1 MSIYSKFIYIC
12 RKLNTIIMKNKY
24 LSIKSLMLIALMT
37 LFSTQSLFAQ
47 LPNGSV
53 APDFELTDLNGT
65 IHKLY
70 EDYTDLGYTVF
81 IDFSAVWC
89 GPCWSYHTSHAL
101 KDVYENHGP
110 TGYPGVNSSTTND
123 VMVFFIEGDE
133 GSVAELNGGGSS
145 QGDWVAGTPY
155 PIICTDPAS
164 GFGNSGS
171 ISNDWAISGWPT
183 VYQVC
188 PDRTLTVIGQAQGLY
203 SLVTSCLPAP
213 SLNDDARSFMNSSA
227 SSGCSS
233 INPVITLQNYGLN
246 NLTEV
251 KIDVSLNGVF
261 QYSTI
266 FNQVWSNVTNSY
278 QPLNLTTLDMVDV
291 VLDPVTGLVNN
302 DVISIDVDMPNGVV
316 DTDPLNNQ
324 VISFAVDLGFDNAYW
339 DGNLSIDV
347 AGGSDNSW
355 YLKQV
360 STNLIIASGFGGV
373 TGATNSQPLT
383 FNECYTLQS
392 INGANLAY
400 TVTDAM
406 ANVILDGSASS
417 VEDFD
422 NFTTGNQVWTSIE
435 NYELSSFNVFPVPA
449 KDFLI
454 IEGEYDYLRII
465 DVLGKEVL
473 YSSYD
478 KLIDTSKLKNG
489 LYILEITFSNK
500 KFNKKIQISK

>member
-1 MSIYSKFIYIC
+1 
-12 RKLNTIIMKNKY
+12 MKNKY
-24 LSIKSLMLIALMT
+24 LSIKSLMLITLMT

-47 LPNGSV
+47 LPDGSI
-53 APDFELTDLNGT
+53 APNFELTDLDGT
-65 IHKLY
+65 THKLY

-81 IDFSAVWC
+81 LDFSAVWC
-89 GPCWSYHTSHAL
+89 GPCWSYHQSHAL

-110 TGYPGVNSSTTND
+110 LGYPGVSPNTTND
-123 VMVFFIEGDE
+123 VMVFFIEGD
-133 GSVAELNGGGSS
+133 GSSVSQLNGGSGS
-145 QGDWVAGTPY
+145 QGDWVLGTPY
-155 PIICTDPAS
+155 PIICTDGNPNSTAIAS
-164 GFGNSGS
+164 AYS
-171 ISNDWAISGWPT
+171 IGYWPT

-188 PDRTLTVIGQAQGLY
+188 PDRTLTECGQTASPY
-203 SLVTSCLPAP
+203 SLINACLPPP
-213 SLNDDARSFMNSSA
+213 SLNNDARSFMNNSA
-227 SSGCSS
+227 GSGCSS
-233 INPVITLQNYGLN
+233 VTPEISIQNYGLN

-266 FNQVWSNVTNSY
+266 FDEIWSNVTNSF

-291 VLDPVTGLVNN
+291 MLDPVTGLVNG

-324 VISFAVDLGFDNAYW
+324 LISFAVDLGFDNAYW
-339 DGNLSIDV
+339 DGALSIDV
-347 AGGSDNSW
+347 AGDMQNSW

-360 STNLIIASGFGGV
+360 SNNLLIASGFGGV
-373 TGATNSQPLT
+373 TGATNFLPLL

-406 ANVILDGSASS
+406 GNVVLNGSASS

-422 NFTTGNQVWTSIE
+422 NFTTGEELWTNIE

-449 KDFLI
+449 KDLLYV
-454 IEGEYDYLRII
+454 EGEYDYLRVI

-473 YSSYD
+473 YSTYAKS
-478 KLIDTSKLKNG
+478 INISTLKNG
-489 LYILEITFSNK
+489 LYILEITSSNK

>member
-1 MSIYSKFIYIC
+1 
-12 RKLNTIIMKNKY
+12 MKNKY

-47 LPNGSV
+47 LPNGSI
-53 APDFELTDLNGT
+53 APDFELTDLDGT

-81 IDFSAVWC
+81 LDFSAIWC
-89 GPCWSYHTSHAL
+89 GPCWSYHQTHAL

-110 TGYPGVNSSTTND
+110 AGYPGVSPNTTND
-123 VMVFFIEGDE
+123 VMVFFIEGQ
-133 GSVAELNGGGSS
+133 GGTLAQLNGASNS
-145 QGDWVAGTPY
+145 QGDWVDGTTY
-155 PIICTDPAS
+155 PIIPTYSGTNSTSIAS
-164 GFGNSGS
+164 AYS
-171 ISNDWAISGWPT
+171 IGYWPT

-188 PDRTLTVIGQAQGLY
+188 PDRTLTECGA
-203 SLVTSCLPAP
+203 TSSPYALINACLPPP
-213 SLNDDARSFMNSSA
+213 SMNDDARSFMSNSA
-227 SSGCSS
+227 GSGCSS
-233 INPVITLQNYGLN
+233 VNPEISIQNYGLN

-266 FNQVWSNVTNSY
+266 FDEIWSNATNSY
-278 QPLNLTTLDMVDV
+278 QPLNLGTLDMVDV
-291 VLDPVTGLVNN
+291 VLDPVTGLVNG

-324 VISFAVDLGFDNAYW
+324 VISFTVDLGFDNAYW
-339 DGNLSIDV
+339 DGQLSIDV
-347 AGGSDNSW
+347 AGGPDNSW
-355 YLKQV
+355 YLKQI
-360 STNLIIASGFGGV
+360 SNNLLIASGFGGV
-373 TGATNSQPLT
+373 TGVNNTLPLV

-400 TVTDAM
+400 TVTDAIG
-406 ANVILDGSASS
+406 NIVLNGSASS

-422 NFTTGNQVWTSIE
+422 NFTTGNEVWTVAVNDQSI
-435 NYELSSFNVFPVPA
+435 SSVTVFPVPA
-449 KDFLI
+449 KNRLYV
-454 IEGEYDYLRII
+454 EGEYDYLRVI

-473 YSSYD
+473 YSTYAKS
-478 KLIDTSKLKNG
+478 INISTLKNG
-489 LYILEITFSNK
+489 LYILEITSSNK